1 MKKAGLITI
10 HRIYNY
16 GSALQTYAT
25 VKSVE
30 KLGCEC
36 TVIDYAYPNEF
47 HLKHAPFHLAEKPQV
62 KLSLGQRLYRKWMNR
77 LIKQDAETL
86 FATFRNFLQKH
97 LTFTEP
103 FETLDSILENPPAFD
118 IYITGSDQVWNPK
131 YCGKDLAFLLGFAP
145 SSAIKISYAA
155 SFGTHQIQEE
165 YHAFL
170 AEQLSSYD
178 AISVREASG
187 VGIVKALTG
196 GDATCVADPTLLL
209 SAEEWNLIASETKFT
224 DKPYILCYILKYSFD
239 PYPYVTQLVSDLQKK
254 TGYEVLFIGGYPVNA
269 LHPHYKVLPHVSPEE
284 FLSLYRDAELVVTSS
299 FHGTAF
305 ALNYSKPFF
314 TVVDNSA
321 TTDDRQL
328 GLIRLLG
335 AEDRAI
341 VKGSAF
347 PSKSSLAMDYSIVSQ
362 RLGKLRAE
370 SLDFLKKSLAIV
382 K

>member
-1 MKKAGLITI
+1 MKKTGLITI

-30 KLGCEC
+30 KLGYEC

-47 HLKHAPFHLAEKPQV
+47 HLKNAPFYLEEKPQA
-62 KLSLGQRLYRKWMNR
+62 KLSLEQRLYRKLMNH

-86 FATFRNFLQKH
+86 YTTFKSFLEKH
-97 LTFTEP
+97 LTFTCP
-103 FETLDSILENPPAFD
+103 YETLDSILENPPAFD

-145 SSAIKISYAA
+145 DYAVKISYAA
-155 SFGTHQIQEE
+155 SFGTHRLMEE
-165 YHAFL
+165 YHDFL
-170 AEQLSSYD
+170 AEKLSEYD
-178 AISVREASG
+178 AISVRESSG
-187 VGIVKALTG
+187 VDLVKTLTG

-209 SAEEWNLIASETKFT
+209 SAEEWNQIASETKFT

-239 PYPYVTQLVSDLQKK
+239 PYPYITDLVCDLQKK

-284 FLSLYRDAELVVTSS
+284 FLSLYRDASLVVTSS

-314 TVVDNSA
+314 TVVDNNT

-328 GLIRLLG
+328 GIIRLLG
-335 AEDRAI
+335 AENRAI

-347 PSKSSLAMDYSIVSQ
+347 PSKSSLTMDYSTVSQ

-370 SLDFLKKSLAIV
+370 SLDFLKKSLAII